1 MAPADAA
8 MRWRLLLVLSA
19 VGLGATGVP
28 QPPNILL
35 LLMDDAY
42 LGDIADLVPDHCHRA
57 NIAIKRVVI
66 FLLLED
72 LVFSL

>member
-35 LLMDDAY
+35 LLMDDDGG
-42 LGDIADLVPDHCHRA
+42 LH
-57 NIAIKRVVI
+57 
-66 FLLLED
+66 
-72 LVFSL
+72 SLRLKVENSNWTWS